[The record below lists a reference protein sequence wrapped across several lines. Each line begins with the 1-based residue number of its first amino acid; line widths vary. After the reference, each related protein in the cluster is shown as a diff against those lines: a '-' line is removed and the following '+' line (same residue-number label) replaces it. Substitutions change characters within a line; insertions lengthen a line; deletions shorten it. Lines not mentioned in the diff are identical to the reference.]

1 MAAASPYI
9 IDSMAYMRQPDAELF
24 QAALIGY
31 QHKRAILAE
40 RIDALTREL
49 GGGAGR
55 HDAAGTA
62 KPKRAMSAADRSRIA
77 AAQNRWAEAKP
88 ATDAPAKNG
97 RTKAK
102 RKMSA
107 AGREGIAEATRKRW
121 AAYRAEKTAA
131 AGSERFGM
139 PFKQTR
145 CLPKE
150 VEGGISLSDF
160 LEFEKDW
167 SVTNRERG
175 LLIDKSISGKLSTEE
190 RRRLDA
196 LQIYADYHIDQVSR
210 RPTDV
215 LDELEKRLF
224 SGLPKKSSAGS

>member
-1 MAAASPYI
+1 
-9 IDSMAYMRQPDAELF
+9 L

-31 QHKRAILAE
+31 EHQRAILTE
-40 RIDALTREL
+40 RIAAITREL
-49 GGGAGR
+49 GGRVGN
-55 HDAAGTA
+55 HDAADTV
-62 KPKRAMSAADRSRIA
+62 KPKRVISAAGRNRIA
-77 AAQNRWAEAKP
+77 GAQQKRWPQAKQAAG
-88 ATDAPAKNG
+88 TPAKNE

-107 AGREGIAEATRKRW
+107 AGRDGIAKATRKRW
-121 AAYRAEKTAA
+121 AAYRAEKAA
-131 AGSERFGM
+131 AASSGRAGVQFNQSRN
-139 PFKQTR
+139 
-145 CLPKE
+145 LPKE
-150 VEGGISLSDF
+150 VAAGMSFSDF

-175 LLIDKSISGKLSTEE
+175 MLIDKSISGTLSSEE

-196 LQIYADYHIDQVSR
+196 LQTYADYHIDQVSP

-224 SGLPKKSSAGS
+224 SGLPKRNSAGS